1 MNVLQDVVIKYTNFH
16 FCITICYDIK
26 QLSKTTTLPYVV
38 FERWSSQDLILMFY
52 DCTNGLH
59 QEESLE
65 NLKQLFGK
73 NAPSRTQVF
82 VWFGEFRRGRRSFDD
97 ERRCGTPATAVTV
110 ANIEPA
116 EKLIRVEPRVTTREF
131 QQSL

>member
-1 MNVLQDVVIKYTNFH
+1 MEVSRLDFRVMMVNDYK
-16 FCITICYDIK
+16 
-26 QLSKTTTLPYVV
+26 S
-38 FERWSSQDLILMFY
+38 
-52 DCTNGLH
+52 GLH
-59 QEESLE
+59 QDKSLE